1 MTHSFVAV
9 LHTSP
14 ATVDL
19 FGRMISE
26 AAPGVRIM
34 NILDDSILP
43 ELGAN
48 GGDVSA
54 VLPRWRGYAENA
66 KAQGATL
73 ILNACSS
80 IGELC
85 TPVAAEIGV
94 PIQRVDS
101 ALAREAIARGP
112 RIAVL
117 ATLPTT
123 LRPTGDLIAET
134 AKAEGKAIALST
146 RVIEGAYSALMQ
158 GDQQRHDDLLVAAMQ
173 DAGAASDVIV
183 LAQASMAR
191 VTPRLAPEL
200 AARCLTSPPLAVAEF
215 ARRISG

>member
-1 MTHSFVAV
+1 MKHPFVAV

-19 FGRMISE
+19 FGRMIRE

-54 VLPRWRGYAENA
+54 ILPRWRGYAQNA

-73 ILNACSS
+73 LLNACSS

-85 TPVAAEIGV
+85 APVAKEIGV
-94 PIQRVDS
+94 EIQRVDS

-123 LRPTGDLIAET
+123 LRPTGELIAAT
-134 AKAEGKAIALST
+134 AQAEGREIALST
-146 RVIEGAYSALMQ
+146 RVIEGAYAALMQ
-158 GDQQRHDDLLVAAMQ
+158 GDQQTHDDLLVAAMQ
-173 DAGAASDVIV
+173 EAGAAADVIV

-191 VTPRLAPEL
+191 VTPRLPPDI

-215 ARRISG
+215 VQRISG

>member
-1 MTHSFVAV
+1 MTHDFVAV

-14 ATVDL
+14 ATLDL
-19 FGRMISE
+19 FGRMIRE

-43 ELGAN
+43 ELASN

-54 VLPRWRGYAENA
+54 ILPRWRSYAENA

-73 ILNACSS
+73 MLNACSS

-85 TPVAAEIGV
+85 APVSQALGV
-94 PIQRVDS
+94 PIQRVDE
-101 ALAREAIARGP
+101 ALAREAIAKGA

-123 LRPTGDLIAET
+123 LRPTGDLIAAT
-134 AKAEGKAIALST
+134 AKGMGKEIKLST
-146 RVIEGAYSALMQ
+146 RVIDGAYAALMQ
-158 GDQQRHDDLLVAAMQ
+158 GDQQRHDDLLVAAMEE
-173 DAGAASDVIV
+173 AGAGADVIV

-191 VTPRLAPEL
+191 VTPRLPADI
-200 AARCLTSPPLAVAEF
+200 AARCLTSPPLAISDFAEKI
-215 ARRISG
+215 AG